1 MLLVTLGLL
10 FGLITLACCLVLSVI
25 DARREHND
33 SGHPSDCVLL
43 EGEQP
48 DRCAEEEFGTEHVG

>member
-25 DARREHND
+25 DARRERNG
-33 SGHPSDCVLL
+33 SWHPSDCVLL

-48 DRCAEEEFGTEHVG
+48 AHCAEEDYETEHVG